1 MNQRMKITGLVPA
14 TFTPMHEDGSL
25 NLAMI
30 PTLATHLVDQGAS
43 GLYVNGSTGEGVS
56 MTSDERRAAAE
67 AWVAAVE
74 GRIPVI
80 VQVGHN
86 SLAEARALAA
96 HAQAIGATA
105 ISATPPNYF
114 KPKTLETLIDCM
126 TYVAAGAPDLPYYYY
141 HIPAVTGVDFDMVE
155 LLRLG
160 AQRIPTLVG
169 VKYSKPTVYEM
180 QACTLF
186 DRGRYNILFG
196 SDEMLLSGLV
206 AGAHGAVGST
216 YNFALPLYHR
226 IIAAFERGDIEEAQH
241 YQSLSMRMVRR
252 TLPFGNAAI
261 KGMMKLIGLDC
272 GPVRLPQVALT
283 ADDEF
288 ALRSEMEAIGF
299 FDWGHPVIE
308 NEL

>member
-1 MNQRMKITGLVPA
+1 MNQKLKITGLVPA
-14 TFTPMHEDGSL
+14 TFTPMHDDGSL
-25 NLAMI
+25 NLDMI
-30 PTLATHLVDQGAS
+30 PALAVRLMNQGAS

-67 AWVAAVE
+67 AWVEAVE

-86 SLAEARALAA
+86 SLAEARGLAA

-114 KPKTLETLIDCM
+114 KPKTLDTLIDCM
-126 TYVAAGAPDLPYYYY
+126 TFVAAGAPDLPYYYY

-160 AQRIPTLVG
+160 AQRIPTLAG
-169 VKYSKPTVYEM
+169 VKYSKPTIFEM

-186 DRGRYNILFG
+186 DGGRYNILFG

-206 AGAHGAVGST
+206 GGAHGAVGST
-216 YNFALPLYHR
+216 YNYAIPLYQAV
-226 IIAAFERGDIEEAQH
+226 IAAYQAEDMVEAQRL
-241 YQSLSMRMVRR
+241 QGVAAQLVRPIYR
-252 TLPFGNAAI
+252 FGGAPAL
-261 KGMMKLIGLDC
+261 KAVMKIIGLDC
-272 GPVRLPQVALT
+272 GPSRLPQQTLTPAQVDAL
-283 ADDEF
+283 E
-288 ALRSEMEAIGF
+288 REMT
-299 FDWGHPVIE
+299 
-308 NEL
+308 ELGLFEWV